1 MNILK
6 NRTVLGLIC
15 IVLSLIICFGLTPL
29 FNDAV
34 KAQVEIVRISKDVAQ
49 GTKITDDMV
58 TVIKFGGHNLPENV
72 LKQKENVIGKYAK
85 TDLHGGDYILST
97 KLSDNPISEFAYLHE
112 LDGTHQAISITIKS
126 FAAGL
131 AGKLEAG
138 DIITLIASDVGD
150 FRETVAPAELQYVK
164 VLAVTDGKGYDKE
177 YVEKGEDEKELPS
190 AITLLVVPA
199 QARLLTEL
207 EATGRI
213 HCSLVYRGSEDN
225 AKKFLKIQ
233 EDYLN
238 KTTGDTDQSKTEVNP
253 AKPEISGQEGIVD
266 GE

>member
-34 KAQVEIVRISKDVAQ
+34 KAQVEIVRISKDVKQ
-49 GTKITDDMV
+49 GTQITDDMV
-58 TVIKFGGHNLPENV
+58 TVIKVGGHNLPENV
-72 LKQKENVIGKYAK
+72 LKQKENVVGKYAK
-85 TDLHGGDYILST
+85 ADLQNGDYILST
-97 KLSDNPISEFAYLHE
+97 KLSDSPLAEFAYLTE
-112 LDGTHQAISITIKS
+112 LDGTKQAMSITIKS

-131 AGKLEAG
+131 SGKLESG
-138 DIITLIASDVGD
+138 DIVSLIASDVGD
-150 FRETVAPAELQYVK
+150 FRETVAPPELQYVK
-164 VLAVTDGKGYDKE
+164 VIAVTDGKGYDKE
-177 YVEKGEDEKELPS
+177 YTENNKDEDEKQLPS
-190 AITLLVVPA
+190 TVTLLVVST
-199 QARLLTEL
+199 QARLLAEL

-213 HCSLVYRGSEDN
+213 HCTLVYRGTVDN
-225 AKKFLKIQ
+225 TNKFLKIQ

-238 KTTGDTDQSKTEVNP
+238 TLTSGTEQAKTEISP
-253 AKPEISGQEGIVD
+253 IKPNGQEEIAD